1 MLQDR
6 CMLLAQYHLYFKSF
20 RLHCKIRKE
29 GQSPFLL
36 LISLDAHVRRCRD
49 GFVGVS
55 FLPPLGLVSGLTIF
69 LPSDLGRE
77 TRERRRLSP
86 RCTFTTTKSPPSYP
100 SVLYSGGGRGK
111 EKRSRGSYHEPALIL
126 DA

>member
-1 MLQDR
+1 
-6 CMLLAQYHLYFKSF
+6 MLLAQYHLYFQSF
-20 RLHCKIRKE
+20 RLHCKIRKG

-49 GFVGVS
+49 GFVGLS
-55 FLPPLGLVSGLTIF
+55 FLPLLGLVSGLTIF

-86 RCTFTTTKSPPSYP
+86 RCTFTTTKSSLPTPVFCIP
-100 SVLYSGGGRGK
+100 EVGG
-111 EKRSRGSYHEPALIL
+111 EKRKEVGAPTTNQP
-126 DA
+126 